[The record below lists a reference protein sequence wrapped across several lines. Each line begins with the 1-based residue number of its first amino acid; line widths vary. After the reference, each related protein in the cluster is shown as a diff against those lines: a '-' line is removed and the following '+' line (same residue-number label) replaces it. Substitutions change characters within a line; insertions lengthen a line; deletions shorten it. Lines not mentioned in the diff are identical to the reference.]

1 LDHEAYQEMMV
12 CLESLDVKEKTER
25 EVSMDFLDLVVN
37 LDWMV
42 SRVSSV
48 NLSNKIRSHFL
59 QI

>member
-1 LDHEAYQEMMV
+1 LDHEAHQEMMV
-12 CLESLDVKEKTER
+12 CLESLDVKEKMER

-42 SRVSSV
+42 ARVSNV